1 LEGGSNIEFS
11 YRVSVLSLSQSK
23 AIALAS
29 VLHNRYTWGQATFAD
44 SMTTADKLSW
54 REKITALR
62 RVAVHRPTFT
72 LGLILLGGVAAV
84 LEGVGL
90 GFIYPILEI
99 AQTQGPIKGGGPVL
113 DTFLAFYE
121 FIGLPF
127 TLSYLIIGV
136 GLVMIVRYTLSFLV
150 AWLRAILAKHYEKS
164 LRTRAFESALDARI
178 GYFDNEGSDNVLNA
192 IITETRYSG
201 RVISDGVQTMEY
213 VFLVTVYLGV
223 MLYITPTMTGL
234 AIILLGG
241 ITVVLRFVIEPA
253 VTVGN
258 RVAEANEEVQE
269 AVQAGTQGV
278 RDVKLFGLSDE
289 VFSSFRES
297 IEQYA
302 SSSVDITRNK
312 AAIQNYYQ
320 LAAALTIFVL
330 IYVGFTY
337 SGLSLGELGI
347 FLIAMFQL
355 APRVSSLNSFFYNL
369 EGNISHLIR
378 TQEFLDRLNGNIEP
392 DGEKPVQPV
401 DKIEF
406 DDVHFAYEPEEPVLQ
421 GISFEL
427 KRGEFVA
434 FVGQSGAG
442 KSTIVSLLARLY
454 DPNNGEVRADGISIE
469 EYDID
474 QWSEQIAVVRQQPY
488 IFNDTLEANVT
499 IGNRDATRKEVKEVC
514 EIAKVDEFLGELP
527 DGYDS
532 QLGDDGV
539 RLSGGQRQRVALARA
554 LLKDADFLALD
565 EATSDLDS
573 NLEQQV
579 QRSIEAMD
587 RDYGMIAIA
596 HRLSTVKNA
605 DRIHTI
611 DAGEIIESGTHREL
625 LDTEGEYA
633 KLYEIQAKQ

>member
-1 LEGGSNIEFS
+1 MI
-11 YRVSVLSLSQSK
+11 
-23 AIALAS
+23 I
-29 VLHNRYTWGQATFAD
+29 RYTF
-44 SMTTADKLSW
+44 
-54 REKITALR
+54 
-62 RVAVHRPTFT
+62 
-72 LGLILLGGVAAV
+72 
-84 LEGVGL
+84 
-90 GFIYPILEI
+90 
-99 AQTQGPIKGGGPVL
+99 
-113 DTFLAFYE
+113 
-121 FIGLPF
+121 
-127 TLSYLIIGV
+127 
-136 GLVMIVRYTLSFLV
+136 SFLV

-178 GYFDNEGSDNVLNA
+178 GYFDQEGSDDVLNA

-201 RVISDGVQTMEY
+201 RVISDGVRTMEY
-213 VFLVTVYLGV
+213 AFLVTAYLSV
-223 MLYITPTMTGL
+223 MVYITPTMTGL
-234 AIILLGG
+234 AIVLLGG
-241 ITVVLRFVIEPA
+241 ITILLRFVIEPA

-258 RVAEANEEVQE
+258 RVAKANEEVQE
-269 AVQAGTQGV
+269 AVQAGTQGS

-369 EGNISHLIR
+369 EGNISHLVR
-378 TQEFLDRLNGNIEP
+378 TQEFLDRLNNNIEP
-392 DGEKPVQPV
+392 DGEKPVLSV
-401 DKIEF
+401 NEIEF
-406 DDVHFAYEPEEPVLQ
+406 DDIHFAYEPEEPVLQ
-421 GISFEL
+421 GISFEVG
-427 KRGEFVA
+427 RGEFVA

-454 DPNNGEVRADGISIE
+454 DPDRGEIRSDGTSIE
-469 EYDID
+469 EYDIG
-474 QWSEQIAVVRQQPY
+474 QWRERIAVVRQQPY

-499 IGNRDATRKEVKEVC
+499 IGNRDATRREVEEVC
-514 EIAKVDEFLGELP
+514 EIAKVDEFLEELP
-527 DGYDS
+527 NGYDS

-554 LLKDADFLALD
+554 LLKDAAFLVLD

-573 NLEQQV
+573 NLERQV

-633 KLYEIQAKQ
+633 ELYAIQAKE

>member
-1 LEGGSNIEFS
+1 
-11 YRVSVLSLSQSK
+11 
-23 AIALAS
+23 
-29 VLHNRYTWGQATFAD
+29 
-44 SMTTADKLSW
+44 MTSGDELSW
-54 REKITALR
+54 EEKVAALR
-62 RVAVHRPTFT
+62 RVAAYRPTFT
-72 LGLILLGGVAAV
+72 VGLVILGGLAAV

-90 GFIYPILEI
+90 GFIYPILEV
-99 AQTQGPIKGGGPVL
+99 AQTEGPVEGGGPVL
-113 DTFLAFYE
+113 DTFLAAYE
-121 FIGLPF
+121 LVGIPF
-127 TLSYLIIGV
+127 TLGYLIIGV
-136 GLVMIVRYTLSFLV
+136 GLVMIVRYTSSFFV

-178 GYFDNEGSDNVLNA
+178 GYFDEEGSDDVLNA

-201 RVISDGVQTMEY
+201 RVIRDGVRTMEY

-241 ITVVLRFVIEPA
+241 ITVLLRFVIEPA

-258 RVAEANEEVQE
+258 RVAEANEKVQE

-337 SGLSLGELGI
+337 TGLSLGELGI

-369 EGNISHLIR
+369 EGNISHLVR
-378 TQEFLDRLNGNIEP
+378 TQEFLDRLNKNIEP
-392 DGEKPVQPV
+392 DGEKTVNSV
-401 DKIEF
+401 NKIEF
-406 DDVHFAYEPEEPVLQ
+406 EDVHFAYEPDEPILQ
-421 GISFEL
+421 GISFEVE
-427 KRGEFVA
+427 RGEFVA

-454 DPNNGEVRADGISIE
+454 DPDKGEIRADGTSIE
-469 EYDID
+469 EYDVD
-474 QWSEQIAVVRQQPY
+474 QWRERIAVVRQQPY

-499 IGNRDATRKEVKEVC
+499 IGNRDASREEVKEVC
-514 EIAKVDEFLGELP
+514 KIAKVDEFLQELP
-527 DGYDS
+527 NGYDS

-554 LLKDADFLALD
+554 LLKDADFLVLD
-565 EATSDLDS
+565 EATSNLDS
-573 NLEQQV
+573 NLERQV

-605 DRIHTI
+605 GRIHTV

-625 LDTEGEYA
+625 LDTDGEYA
-633 KLYEIQAKQ
+633 ELYAIQAKE